1 MRIPIL
7 SALGRRLGRKPPAD
21 QPPAATPP
29 TTPAPPPAAE
39 APALESAPEPERALP
54 RATAPLP
61 AMPRVTAPIPRA
73 ADDAPQRAPADT
85 APLPPP
91 AVMPATAP
99 AAAAAPEADAEPD
112 APLPARSPHD
122 TNPLPTVP
130 VTAAGAVAR
139 AEEAEEDADED
150 DEDDEEA
157 DEDEDDEEE
166 EDEVEPRPR
175 YLAGDRVT
183 FGEEQWGIGAA
194 HRAAALDD
202 SKLTHFDLPRLAS
215 EAELAEWLGIPLP
228 RLRWYTHDRAAD
240 TTWHYVRYTI
250 PKRSGGERVI
260 LAPKRELKRLQR
272 KVLDDLLARVPVAPA
287 AHGFVRGRSIL
298 TNARPHAERAAVLR
312 LDLKDFFPSITAPRV
327 RGLFI
332 ALGYPFS
339 VAAALALLCT
349 EYEREPF
356 ERDGTRHY
364 VSVGPRHLVQ
374 GAPTSPALANLAAWR
389 LDRRLAGLAGRHGVT
404 YTRYADD
411 LTFSSDDPEAI
422 RAVRVVAKRI
432 IAEEHFALNTAK
444 THLAERSARQ
454 VVTGLVVNDGAAAPR
469 ELRRRLRAILHN
481 AHRTGLAAQNRDGR
495 AAWAAYLRG
504 QIAFVESA
512 NPQHAERLRA
522 ELRRALASDAAPGGA
537 AEP

>member
-7 SALGRRLGRKPPAD
+7 SALGRLLGRKPSPGAPS
-21 QPPAATPP
+21 PPATPP
-29 TTPAPPPAAE
+29 DLPTSTPGI
-39 APALESAPEPERALP
+39 APEPARALP
-54 RATAPLP
+54 RETAPLP
-61 AMPRVTAPIPRA
+61 AAPRETVPIPAVA
-73 ADDAPQRAPADT
+73 AGDAPQRATADT
-85 APLPPP
+85 APLEPPP
-91 AVMPATAP
+91 AAP
-99 AAAAAPEADAEPD
+99 TGALGPVVAPEADAPTRPRSPFD
-112 APLPARSPHD
+112 TAPLSA
-122 TNPLPTVP
+122 TP
-130 VTAAGAVAR
+130 VSGPSGPSAVVR
-139 AEEAEEDADED
+139 DEDEAED
-150 DEDDEEA
+150 DEDEA
-157 DEDEDDEEE
+157 EEE
-166 EDEVEPRPR
+166 EDEEEEAPRRR
-175 YLAGDRVT
+175 YLAGDRLT

-194 HRAAALDD
+194 HRASTLDD
-202 SKLTHFDLPRLAS
+202 ARLARFELPALAT
-215 EAELAEWLGIPLP
+215 EADLAAWLGIPLP

-250 PKRSGGERVI
+250 PKRGGGERVI

-298 TNARPHAERAAVLR
+298 SNARPHAERAAVLK

-339 VAAALALLCT
+339 VAATLALLCT

-356 ERDGTRHY
+356 ERDGTRFY

-389 LDRRLAGLAGRHGVT
+389 LDRRLAGLAGKRGVT

-411 LTFSSDDPEAI
+411 MTFSADDVEAI

-432 IAEEHFALNTAK
+432 IAEEHFAVHPAK
-444 THLAERSARQ
+444 THLAERSTRQ
-454 VVTGLVVNDGAAAPR
+454 VVTGLVVNDGPAAPR
-469 ELRRRLRAILHN
+469 ALRRRLRATLHN
-481 AHRTGLAAQNRDGR
+481 ASRTGLAAQNRDGR
-495 AAWAAYLRG
+495 ASYAAYLRG

-512 NPQHAERLRA
+512 NPRHAERLRA
-522 ELRRALASDAAPGGA
+522 ALRRALASDAASGGA